1 MIMIVVMLMR
11 VLVIVMIKMMIVV
24 MIMVMTVVMGM
35 SYDDANYNDDNY
47 SDDNNDSYDVTDSYD
62 DVNDSCDDN
71 YCSDYDVSNDN
82 GRVLITPVNNP
93 SVSFSFRMQ
102 QFGATGIPA
111 TRRDADTRSPL
122 DDDDEE
128 DLINPGSP
136 NTFEDDISEDEV
148 SLDARSPAAPTTSS
162 SHSTTSP
169 SEVHGSVGSVGGL
182 PHPPLSLDSKPPTS
196 PRPPILTSPS
206 KDPTKEQERGG
217 GSPSL
222 KDDHESSK
230 SLLPETPSI
239 PTSLQAL
246 APALTIASLVSSHK
260 RPASPSDHYVTPIRP
275 IPERHVFG
283 YSSMQ
288 PMTKRPFTLSPMGPI
303 TDRHFLSSAG
313 AFQPIRLQPK
323 QKEET

>member
-1 MIMIVVMLMR
+1 M
-11 VLVIVMIKMMIVV
+11 VLFL
-24 MIMVMTVVMGM
+24 
-35 SYDDANYNDDNY
+35 S
-47 SDDNNDSYDVTDSYD
+47 SHS
-62 DVNDSCDDN
+62 
-71 YCSDYDVSNDN
+71 
-82 GRVLITPVNNP
+82 
-93 SVSFSFRMQ
+93 RMQ

-111 TRRDADTRSPL
+111 TRREGDTRSPL
-122 DDDDEE
+122 EEDDEE

-136 NTFEDDISEDEV
+136 NTFEDDISEDDV
-148 SLDARSPAAPTTSS
+148 SLDARSPPPTSSAPHLTMTSS
-162 SHSTTSP
+162 SDTSL
-169 SEVHGSVGSVGGL
+169 SASNSL
-182 PHPPLSLDSKPPTS
+182 PLNLDPKSHTS
-196 PRPPILTSPS
+196 RPPALPSPS
-206 KDPTKEQERGG
+206 KDAAKERVRE
-217 GSPSL
+217 SPDL
-222 KDDHESSK
+222 KDSHHEASK
-230 SLLPETPSI
+230 SLLGETPSI

-283 YSSMQ
+283 YSPMQ